1 MDGSGLNT
9 TDLAAELRKAQ
20 ETIRDL
26 EERTKFILDSIHA
39 GIVIIDAETHKIVDA
54 NPEALKL
61 MGVSKDR
68 VVDNICH
75 SYICPAEVGSCPIT
89 DKGQTVDN
97 SERVLLATDG
107 ARIPILKTVVPV
119 KFNGREHLLESFLD
133 ITQLKLLQER
143 LELLAA
149 TDSLTGILNRRHFIE
164 HSEKEMNRAQ
174 RSGIPLSM
182 AMIDID
188 YFKSIN
194 DAHGHTIGDLMIKAL
209 VGICRDHLRPYDL
222 LGRLG
227 GEEFAI
233 TMVDCDL
240 QKAFA
245 VSERLRERVENR
257 IINADGKE
265 IRMKIS
271 VGVAELSD
279 AKESFD
285 SLMKRA
291 DRALYTAKN
300 LGRNRVE
307 RSSLPP
313 SPR

>member
-1 MDGSGLNT
+1 M
-9 TDLAAELRKAQ
+9 
-20 ETIRDL
+20 
-26 EERTKFILDSIHA
+26 
-39 GIVIIDAETHKIVDA
+39 
-54 NPEALKL
+54 
-61 MGVSKDR
+61 
-68 VVDNICH
+68 
-75 SYICPAEVGSCPIT
+75 
-89 DKGQTVDN
+89 
-97 SERVLLATDG
+97 
-107 ARIPILKTVVPV
+107 
-119 KFNGREHLLESFLD
+119 
-133 ITQLKLLQER
+133 
-143 LELLAA
+143 
-149 TDSLTGILNRRHFIE
+149 
-164 HSEKEMNRAQ
+164 
-174 RSGIPLSM
+174 
-182 AMIDID
+182 
-188 YFKSIN
+188 
-194 DAHGHTIGDLMIKAL
+194 
-209 VGICRDHLRPYDL
+209 
-222 LGRLG
+222 GRLG